1 MSRKNSYFMPVF
13 KFRVFWEDD
22 DNIFRDIVL
31 KTGQTFQQ
39 FHEVIL
45 KAFEFNKPLPAS
57 FFKSNDNWVRGK
69 EISSEVMVNKK
80 DAPALSMVKTPVSA
94 LIDKPD
100 ECFIYT
106 YDPVKNWTFLI
117 NLIAID
123 KDEEDGLE
131 YPRCTKKEGLAPAQT
146 QIKGMANERLLEIEE
161 KYDLNKDDM
170 DEEGF
175 GNEGE
180 EEEAA
185 DDQDTFNEDDPAF

>member
-1 MSRKNSYFMPVF
+1 MPVF

-31 KTGQTFQQ
+31 KSGQTFHQ
-39 FHEVIL
+39 FHEAIL

-57 FFKSNDNWVRGK
+57 FYRSNDNWLRGM
-69 EISSEVMVNKK
+69 EISSEVLVNKK
-80 DAPALSMVKTPVSA
+80 DAPALAMIKTPVSA

-123 KDEEDGLE
+123 KDEADGLT
-131 YPRCTKKEGLAPAQT
+131 YPLCTKKEGLAPAQT
-146 QIKGMANERLLEIEE
+146 QIKGMPNERLLEIEE
-161 KYDLNKDDM
+161 KYDLNKENM
-170 DEEGF
+170 DEEGY
-175 GNEGE
+175 GDEGE
-180 EEEAA
+180 EQDSDQEEPLGGEAEA
-185 DDQDTFNEDDPAF
+185 DY